1 MSVCAANVDNYSIL
15 TFSGNR
21 PQESKGSLIRVAA
34 TDDLTTSRWGMKIKH
49 AEEKTVCLTVM
60 SSAKA
65 FVGKY
70 DLYVETRIT
79 SDAEDSGDQLEF
91 RYKHDEEMIVLFNA
105 WCKGILG
112 SPIYLSIYLSIY
124 LFIYL

>member
-1 MSVCAANVDNYSIL
+1 M
-15 TFSGNR
+15 
-21 PQESKGSLIRVAA
+21 IRVAA

-49 AEEKTVCLTVM
+49 AQEKTVCLTVM

-70 DLYVETRIT
+70 DLYVETRIK

-91 RYKHDEEMIVLFNA
+91 RYKHKEEMIVLFNA

-112 SPIYLSIYLSIY
+112 SPIYLSIYLFIYLSVCLSVYLSVCLSIY
-124 LFIYL
+124 LSV